1 MKETERALS
10 RPAAR
15 IGDGG
20 GLEVRASAAMGC
32 RRALW
37 YAATGHPPTNG
48 ATDESVTV
56 MEAGTALEPVVLRAM
71 GRAGWEISPAGAGD
85 TGRVS
90 VMLAPGL
97 KVAGHP
103 DATGRIPV
111 IGGEPVVIEVKT
123 RGPSA
128 FKRWQTM
135 GAEISHP
142 DSVAQA
148 AVYTY
153 GLFGEPR
160 PAIIATMDT
169 ASRGWDF
176 ESIPPARVTRAL
188 DRTRAWLAP
197 LAEHLRTHGPDP
209 EALPER
215 DFGAGSWRCGSCPF
229 LALCRPGDAEPEEVE
244 ADEDA
249 EEVTAE
255 DAEEVTAED
264 ADAAVAAYTE
274 AQAAIREP
282 ERAKRAALATLK
294 AWMRG
299 RGEGKQSIHG
309 RTVSLVRTTRFSVNH
324 RRLAALIDPETRAEI
339 ITETASE
346 HVRVT

>member
-1 MKETERALS
+1 MNDRDEALS

-37 YAATGHPPTNG
+37 YAATGHTPTNSP
-48 ATDESVTV
+48 TEESVTV

-71 GRAGWEISPAGAGD
+71 ERAGWEISPAGDGGP
-85 TGRVS
+85 GRVS
-90 VMLAPGL
+90 VELIAGL
-97 KVAGHP
+97 TVAGHP
-103 DATGRIPV
+103 DATGLIPV

-128 FKRWQTM
+128 FKRWRTM

-142 DSVAQA
+142 ESVAQA
-148 AVYTY
+148 AVYTL
-153 GLFGEPR
+153 GLFGEAR

-176 ESIPPARVTRAL
+176 ESIPPARITRAL
-188 DRTRAWLAP
+188 DSTRAWLAP
-197 LAEHLRTHGPDP
+197 LTEHLRTHGPDP
-209 EALPER
+209 DALPDR

-229 LALCRPGDAEPEEVE
+229 LALCRPGDAEPEEV
-244 ADEDA
+244 DA
-249 EEVTAE
+249 EDEVVV
-255 DAEEVTAED
+255 VTAED

-274 AQAAIREP
+274 AQAAMKEP
-282 ERAKRAALATLK
+282 ERAKRAALSTLK

-299 RGEGKQSIHG
+299 KGEGKQSIRG
-309 RTVSLVRTTRFSVNH
+309 RTVSLVRTSRFSVNH
-324 RRLAALIDPETRAEI
+324 RRLAALLDPETRAEI

>member
-1 MKETERALS
+1 MKETDQALS

-37 YAATGHPPTNG
+37 YAATGHQPTNEP
-48 ATDESVTV
+48 ADEAATV

-71 GRAGWEISPAGAGD
+71 GRAGWEISPTGTGGP
-85 TGRVS
+85 GRVS
-90 VMLAPGL
+90 VELAPKL
-97 KVAGHP
+97 TVSGHP

-111 IGGEPVVIEVKT
+111 FGGDELVIEVKT

-153 GLFGEPR
+153 GLFGAAR
-160 PAIIATMDT
+160 PAIIATMET
-169 ASRGWDF
+169 GSRGWDF
-176 ESIPPARVTRAL
+176 ESIPAERVTRAL
-188 DRTRAWLAP
+188 EKTRAWLAP
-197 LAEHLRTHGPDP
+197 LAEHLAMSGPDAA
-209 EALPER
+209 ALPDR
-215 DFGAGSWRCGSCPF
+215 DFDAGSWRCGSCPF
-229 LALCRPGDAEPEEVE
+229 LALCRPGDAGPDDADTDEEV
-244 ADEDA
+244 
-249 EEVTAE
+249 VTAE
-255 DAEEVTAED
+255 EANS
-264 ADAAVAAYTE
+264 AVAAYTE

-294 AWMRG
+294 SWMRG
-299 RGEGKQSIHG
+299 RAGGRESIGG
-309 RTVSLVRTTRFSVNH
+309 RTVSLVRTTRFNVNH
-324 RRLAALIDPETRAEI
+324 RRLNALLDPGTRAEVVSES
-339 ITETASE
+339 TNE

>member
-1 MKETERALS
+1 MKETDHPLS

-15 IGDGG
+15 IGDDG

-37 YAATGHPPTNG
+37 YAGTGCQPTNPP
-48 ATDESVTV
+48 TDESVTV
-56 MEAGTALEPVVLRAM
+56 MEAGRALEPVVLRAM
-71 GRAGWEISPAGAGD
+71 ERVGWEIHSNGPVGPE
-85 TGRVS
+85 RVS
-90 VMLAPGL
+90 VRLAPGL
-97 KVAGHP
+97 TVAGHP

-142 DSVAQA
+142 DSVAQV

-153 GLFGEPR
+153 GLFAEPR
-160 PAIIATMDT
+160 PAIIATLDT
-169 ASRGWDF
+169 GSRGWDF
-176 ESIPPARVTRAL
+176 ESIPPARITRAL
-188 DRTRAWLAP
+188 ERTRAWLAP
-197 LAEHLRTHGPDP
+197 LEEHLRTHGPDP
-209 EALPER
+209 ETLPER
-215 DFGAGSWRCGSCPF
+215 DFEAGSWRCGSCPF
-229 LALCRPGDAEPEEVE
+229 LALCRPGDAAPETTD
-244 ADEDA
+244 ADE
-249 EEVTAE
+249 
-255 DAEEVTAED
+255 EEVTAED

-294 AWMRG
+294 SWMRG
-299 RGEGKQSIHG
+299 RGEGKQSIRG

-324 RRLAALIDPETRAEI
+324 RRLTALLDPETRAEI

>member
-1 MKETERALS
+1 MQETEQALS

-15 IGDGG
+15 IDGG

-37 YAATGHPPTNG
+37 YAATGHPPTNPP
-48 ATDESVTV
+48 TEESVTV

-71 GRAGWEISPAGAGD
+71 ERAGWEISPAGASG

-90 VMLAPGL
+90 VELAPSL
-97 KVAGHP
+97 TVSGHP

-142 DSVAQA
+142 ESVAQA
-148 AVYTY
+148 AVYTL

-188 DRTRAWLAP
+188 DSTRAWLAP
-197 LAEHLRTHGPDP
+197 LAEHLKANGPDP
-209 EALPER
+209 DALPER
-215 DFGAGSWRCGSCPF
+215 DFGADSWRCGSCPF
-229 LALCRPGDAEPEEVE
+229 LALCRPGDAEPEDIG
-244 ADEDA
+244 ANDE

-255 DAEEVTAED
+255 EAN
-264 ADAAVAAYTE
+264 AAVAAYTE
-274 AQAAIREP
+274 AQAAMKEP

-299 RGEGKQSIHG
+299 RGEGKQSIRG
-309 RTVSLVRTTRFSVNH
+309 RTVSLVRTSRFSVNH
-324 RRLAALIDPETRAEI
+324 RRLAALLDPETRAEI

>member
-1 MKETERALS
+1 MKEADQTLS

-15 IGDGG
+15 IGDDG
-20 GLEVRASAAMGC
+20 GLEVRASAAMSC

-37 YAATGHPPTNG
+37 YAATGHPPTNPP
-48 ATDESVTV
+48 ADESVTV

-71 GRAGWEISPAGAGD
+71 ERAGWEISPSHPTNPA
-85 TGRVS
+85 RVS
-90 VMLAPGL
+90 VRLAPGL
-97 KVAGHP
+97 TVSGHP

-142 DSVAQA
+142 ESVAQA

-153 GLFGEPR
+153 GLFGAAR

-176 ESIPPARVTRAL
+176 ESIPPSRVTHAV

-229 LALCRPGDAEPEEVE
+229 LALCRPGDAEPEIDDADDDEVV
-244 ADEDA
+244 
-249 EEVTAE
+249 VTAE
-255 DAEEVTAED
+255 EAN
-264 ADAAVAAYTE
+264 AAVAAYTE
-274 AQAAIREP
+274 AQAAMKEP
-282 ERAKRAALATLK
+282 ERAKRAALGTLK
-294 AWMRG
+294 SWMRG
-299 RGEGKQSIHG
+299 RGEGKESIRG
-309 RTVSLVRTTRFSVNH
+309 RTVSLVHTTRFSVNH
-324 RRLAALIDPETRAEI
+324 RRLSELLEPETRAEV
-339 ITETASE
+339 ITESTSE
-346 HVRVT
+346 HIRVT